1 MGPFP
6 RTRLGRLRLRVSGL
20 GIAAVL
26 AWTAGAE
33 LFSAQILAAQ
43 TSLRLHGEVRD
54 QKGTPVAGA
63 TISADCAQ
71 FHARQLTAD
80 DGTFAF
86 DAPADCSGK
95 LEVSAAGFAQARLN
109 FTADE
114 AGGEAGIA
122 ITLNPAPLY
131 QSVSVTATRAPVA
144 DANAEASTST
154 VTSLDLENWAGL
166 SVDDKLRQVA
176 GFSLYRRSGSETA
189 NPTTQGVSLRGL
201 GANGASRALVLVDG
215 VPLNDPF
222 GGWVF
227 WDQVPEQEIDRIE
240 VVEGGVSD
248 LYGST
253 ALGGVVQ
260 IETKPPLATSLS
272 LESSLGNELTAFTSA
287 RAVLRSDVWAI
298 SINGEGFRSDG
309 YILVPA
315 DLRGS
320 VDSNA
325 SSKHASGDVRIE
337 RTVAESLRVFLQAS
351 LLGENR
357 LNGTDLQVNNNTIR
371 QLAAG
376 ADWDAKRK
384 GLFTIRVFGG
394 TENYHQT
401 FSSVAANQNSET
413 LASNQNVPVYHV
425 GFSAQWTR
433 TFARRHSVA
442 IGVDGRDI
450 VGESDELRF
459 SAGLPTSTFDN
470 GGRQH
475 ETGVFIEDVFAI
487 RQKWQLSL
495 SAREDFWANLDGS
508 SIVMPVNTGI
518 GAIAPSTTI
527 YPNRSE
533 NFFSPRAS
541 VSRQITRRI
550 VLHAS
555 AYRAFRAPTLNELYR
570 PFRVG
575 NVLTN
580 ANAGLTAEHFT
591 GGEAGAEVHLW
602 GERLRIRGAFFDGYI
617 DDPVANVTL
626 TSTPTLITRQR
637 ENLGSTRSIGFE
649 LHAEAR
655 LTQRMFLSA
664 GYEYVNADVVSFPA
678 GSSLVGLRVPL
689 VPRHDFTAEWS
700 YTRHAYAFAVQGRAE
715 GEEFD
720 DDLNQYRL
728 PPYFVLSA
736 SLSRTFGERL
746 EVFVA
751 GDNLFNSRYA
761 VSETPTPTLG
771 SPILVRGGVRLQLS
785 SKQHH

>member
-253 ALGGVVQ
+253 ALG
-260 IETKPPLATSLS
+260 
-272 LESSLGNELTAFTSA
+272 ESSLGNELTAFTSA